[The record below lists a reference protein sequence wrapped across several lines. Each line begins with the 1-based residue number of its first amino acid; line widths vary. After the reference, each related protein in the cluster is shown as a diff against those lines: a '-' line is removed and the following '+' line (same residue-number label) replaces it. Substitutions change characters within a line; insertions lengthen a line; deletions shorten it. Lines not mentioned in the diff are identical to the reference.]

1 MSKGKLRQITT
12 SVKNFIKDSK
22 VFVQNIKNENLSD
35 DEELVSFDFKDI
47 TEKWCTIK
55 KEEQNKR

>member
-12 SVKNFIKDSK
+12 SVKSFIKDSK
-22 VFVQNIKNENLSD
+22 VFVQNIKNENFSD

>member
-12 SVKNFIKDSK
+12 SVKSFIKDSK

>member
-12 SVKNFIKDSK
+12 SVKSFIKDSK
-22 VFVQNIKNENLSD
+22 GFVQNIKNENLSD

>member
-1 MSKGKLRQITT
+1 MSKGKLQQITT
-12 SVKNFIKDSK
+12 SVKSFIKDSK